1 MKAVVI
7 RHLTWFS
14 KELTCNY
21 REQHSEPVA
30 ATFQNEADAFELG
43 ARSQNAARQS
53 GMTVLLVALACL
65 GLLAYPADARS
76 TDMRCSSWT
85 KLTEDQKLQTIEG
98 LIEDAISSSAG
109 WKYDSF
115 TFKRARISRCLER
128 YRTQLVD
135 DFDALCA
142 QRTRAD
148 LQAMNRTFRTY
159 TWSCV

>member
-7 RHLTWFS
+7 RHLSWLS
-14 KELTCNY
+14 KDLTCNY

-30 ATFQNEADAFELG
+30 VTSQSEADAFELG
-43 ARSQNAARQS
+43 AGSPNAAKQS
-53 GMTVLLVALACL
+53 GMRVLLVAFACL

-85 KLTEDQKLQTIEG
+85 KLTEDQKLQTIDG
-98 LIEDAISSSAG
+98 LIEDAISSSADR
-109 WKYDSF
+109 KYDSF

-128 YRTQLVD
+128 YRPQLVD
-135 DFDALCA
+135 DFDELCA
-142 QRTRAD
+142 QRMRAD